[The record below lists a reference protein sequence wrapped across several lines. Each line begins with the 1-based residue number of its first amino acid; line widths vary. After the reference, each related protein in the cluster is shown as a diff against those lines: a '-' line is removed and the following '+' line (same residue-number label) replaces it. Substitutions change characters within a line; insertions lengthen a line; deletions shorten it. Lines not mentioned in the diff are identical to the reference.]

1 VGVSHRRRREE
12 DDMSIDQLEDLLIR
26 LLRQEKSHPVPLKKL
41 NLEVA
46 RHSES
51 RRAGRIEAALA
62 RLVDAG
68 EVLEIERESYFLSA
82 NLAAMERRICE
93 ILRAYHE
100 AYPYEPEMATR
111 DIKARFSKG
120 KTRNVRRNVDPQL
133 FDLALS
139 ALKTSARIVE
149 GPEGVR
155 LASFVPGAEG
165 SPALRRFEAALIAYV
180 DEHRY
185 HVLDLAALARHLD
198 ADLHRTRGV
207 FQRLLKNGE
216 LVHYGEQRYISAR
229 ALQEVCGELAATFA
243 RAPRLRIAEL
253 KDALGIPR
261 NAIIPLLEH
270 LDRIGVTR
278 RDGDQRRL
286 AGRPDT

>member
-1 VGVSHRRRREE
+1 
-12 DDMSIDQLEDLLIR
+12 MSAPTDPRLHPPDGSDQLEDLLIR
-26 LLRQEKSHPVPLKKL
+26 LLRQEKSHPVLLRKL

-51 RRAGRIEAALA
+51 RRAGRVEAALA

-82 NLAAMERRICE
+82 
-93 ILRAYHE
+93 
-100 AYPYEPEMATR
+100 
-111 DIKARFSKG
+111 
-120 KTRNVRRNVDPQL
+120 
-133 FDLALS
+133 
-139 ALKTSARIVE
+139 LKTSEQIVE

-185 HVLDLAALARHLD
+185 HVLDLDALARHLD
-198 ADLHRTRGV
+198 TDLHRTRGV

-216 LVHYGEQRYISAR
+216 LVHYGAQRYISAR

-270 LDRIGVTR
+270 LDRIGVTQ